1 MAVVSLAPSEVARL
15 EEARLARGFTEMGG
29 EFRLLGAPTL
39 EAGAAVALR
48 GEWQCGVV
56 NLGMNGRVVDRDEL
70 ADAADWLVAG
80 GAETLVELCPYA
92 HPSAMEACAA
102 LGFVIDARTESGG
115 ATRGFDTVLFRDLR
129 EARPTGPDVE
139 PPAGLTVERIDPSS
153 PERVR
158 EFVDACLAPA
168 SPQAPAPPDRVRT
181 LVERCVRH
189 PRNASFAALDA
200 DRIVGVGS
208 VDLCADVAGLY
219 GAKTLAQ
226 FRCRGVQSA
235 LIGARLAI
243 GAAHGARVAT
253 LCSRPGGASE
263 RNALRLGFRVAY
275 TKALLVRPGAG

>member
-1 MAVVSLAPSEVARL
+1 MAALSLAPAEVARL
-15 EEARLARGFTEMGG
+15 EEGRLARGFTEMGG

-48 GEWQCGVV
+48 GEWQSGVV
-56 NLGMNGRVVDRDEL
+56 NLGMNGAVVDREEL
-70 ADAADWLVAG
+70 ADAVDWLRDG
-80 GAETLVELCPYA
+80 GVEASIELCPHA

-129 EARPTGPDVE
+129 EAIPERFGVE
-139 PPAGLTVERIDPSS
+139 TPAGLTVERIDPSS

-158 EFVDACLAPA
+158 AFVDACLTPA
-168 SPQAPAPPDRVRT
+168 SPASPAPPEVVRT
-181 LVERCVRH
+181 VVERCARH
-189 PRNASFAALDA
+189 PRNASLAALDSG
-200 DRIVGVGS
+200 RIVGVGS
-208 VDLCADVAGLY
+208 VDLGADVAGLY
-219 GAKTLAQ
+219 GAKTLSQ
-226 FRCRGVQSA
+226 FRRRGVQSA

-275 TKALLVRPGAG
+275 TKTMLVRPGAR

>member
-1 MAVVSLAPSEVARL
+1 MSLAPAEVARL

-48 GEWQCGVV
+48 GEWQSGVV

-70 ADAADWLVAG
+70 ADAADWLLAG
-80 GAETLVELCPYA
+80 GAEAMVELCPHA

-102 LGFVIDARTESGG
+102 LGFVIDSRTESSG

-129 EARPTGPDVE
+129 EASPERLGVE
-139 PPAGLTVERIDPSS
+139 PPAGLAIEHVDPSS

-158 EFVDACLAPA
+158 AFVDACLTPA
-168 SPQAPAPPDRVRT
+168 SPGAPAPPEGVRAA
-181 LVERCVRH
+181 VERCVSH
-189 PRNASFAALDA
+189 PRNASFAALA
-200 DRIVGVGS
+200 SGRIVGVGS
-208 VDLCADVAGLY
+208 ADLCDDVAGLY

-226 FRCRGVQSA
+226 FRRRGVQSA

-243 GAAHGARVAT
+243 GAAHGARIAT

-275 TKALLVRPGAG
+275 TKTLLVRPGAR